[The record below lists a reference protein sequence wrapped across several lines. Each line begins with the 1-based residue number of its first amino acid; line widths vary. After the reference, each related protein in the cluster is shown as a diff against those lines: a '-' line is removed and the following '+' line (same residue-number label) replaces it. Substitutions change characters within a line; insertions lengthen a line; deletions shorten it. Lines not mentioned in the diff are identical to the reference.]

1 VPGPAPQG
9 GGSVVNLS
17 WKKPLGDVL
26 NYRVYRVDGP
36 VVDPT
41 SFSKKTLV
49 TQTTATSAVDGK
61 AVKGK
66 TYTYFATAQQLD
78 NTESGMS
85 NFSTVTVP

>member
-1 VPGPAPQG
+1 V
-9 GGSVVNLS
+9 
-17 WKKPLGDVL
+17 

-41 SFSKKTLV
+41 SFSRKTLV
-49 TQTTATSAVDGK
+49 TQTTATSAVDDR

-66 TYTYFATAQQLD
+66 TYTYFATARQVD

-85 NFSTVTVP
+85 NSWTVTVP